1 MPTRRI
7 LSRIH
12 AIAGVLAFV
21 TILTFLSSS
30 LAAELWGSADAIA
43 SVKQAIA
50 WALLILVPALIA
62 TGASGFT
69 MAGPSPKGVLAI
81 KLKRMRLIA
90 GNGMLV
96 LVPSALFLAWK
107 AAQGEFDTA
116 FIAVQ
121 VVEFAAGSANLVL
134 MGLNIR
140 DGLRLTG
147 RLRPRAVSAQAS
159 EPLTPATP

>member
-1 MPTRRI
+1 M
-7 LSRIH
+7 
-12 AIAGVLAFV
+12 LAFV

-30 LAAELWGSADAIA
+30 LAAELWGSAATIA

-62 TGASGFT
+62 TGASGFK
-69 MAGPSPKGVLAI
+69 MAGPSPKGVLAN

-96 LVPSALFLAWK
+96 LVPSVLFLAWK
-107 AAQGEFDTA
+107 AAQARVRHGVHRGADRR
-116 FIAVQ
+116 
-121 VVEFAAGSANLVL
+121 AGGGLANLML

-147 RLRPRAVSAQAS
+147 RLRTPRRQRQAS
-159 EPLTPATP
+159 RPLTPATP